1 VTDEKLGCRNEC
13 SVCTSKELPCLILE
27 QTEETMFRGSL
38 NLTRDDWLTIALLE
52 DQESSD
58 SETYLHKMLHYGG
71 QFERQGL
78 SNIDLRFL
86 VRCWVF
92 SFRGCGGTNGWMCRV
107 GGRRRLYVVQ
117 RRCDYRVQR
126 GGLHKHRRRFI
137 G

>member
-1 VTDEKLGCRNEC
+1 MGQV
-13 SVCTSKELPCLILE
+13 LE
-27 QTEETMFRGSL
+27 QLLAQFGDRREARLPQRMQRVHVEGVAVFDSGTNRG
-38 NLTRDDWLTIALLE
+38 NHVQ

-58 SETYLHKMLHYGG
+58 SETYLHKMLRYGG

-126 GGLHKHRRRFI
+126 GGLHKHCRRFI